1 MVIPVMPAANDY
13 VKEVQAILRAK
24 RFHADID
31 ISGNT
36 MQKKI
41 RTGQLAQYNLI
52 MVVGA
57 QEKESRSV
65 NIRNRDIP
73 ETQKMGELVPVDQ
86 AIELMKSLRDE
97 RRLSSALK

>member
-1 MVIPVMPAANDY
+1 
-13 VKEVQAILRAK
+13 
-24 RFHADID
+24 
-31 ISGNT
+31 

-41 RTGQLAQYNLI
+41 RTGQLAQNNLI

-97 RRLSSALK
+97 RRLNSALK

>member
-1 MVIPVMPAANDY
+1 
-13 VKEVQAILRAK
+13 
-24 RFHADID
+24 
-31 ISGNT
+31 
-36 MQKKI
+36 
-41 RTGQLAQYNLI
+41 

-57 QEKESRSV
+57 QEKDSRSV

-97 RRLSSALK
+97 RRLSSALKKE